1 VKGRNA
7 FLCSAVWASIGHSVA
22 AVVGASFGSARRP
35 LVICG
40 DGSFHITATA
50 LSTMVQFRRNPIV
63 VVLANRIYGFE
74 QFLLDA
80 SFFNNPA
87 NSPKPYVVLNNW
99 DFAGFAKGLGVQFAR
114 NVDTPATL
122 DGALAAAKVFKG
134 PALIAA
140 QVDAHGLPAELTGA
154 ALAGGGPL
162 R

>member
-1 VKGRNA
+1 M
-7 FLCSAVWASIGHSVA
+7 
-22 AVVGASFGSARRP
+22 
-35 LVICG
+35 
-40 DGSFHITATA
+40 TATA

-63 VVLANRIYGFE
+63 VVLANGIYGFE

-80 SFFNNPA
+80 SA
-87 NSPKPYVVLNNW
+87 PKPYVVLNNW
-99 DFAGFAKGLGVQFAR
+99 DFAGLAKGHGVQFAQ
-114 NVDTPATL
+114 NVDTPAAL
-122 DGALAAAKVFKG
+122 DAALAAAKAFNG